1 MNQDA
6 IYKIVGDRIRAR
18 RKTLGMTQSQL
29 AQRLEISR
37 ASLANIETGRQSVL
51 IHNLYSIANAIDLS
65 PESLLPAVKVESAK
79 SDPEIIELPG
89 DLKSDQKKQIE
100 LAIASIFRKKS

>member
-18 RKTLGMTQSQL
+18 RKTLGLTQAQL

-51 IHNLYSIANAIDLS
+51 VHNLYSIARAIDLT
-65 PESLLPAVKVESAK
+65 PESLLPAVSAESTK
-79 SDPEIIELPG
+79 NNVTVVELPG
-89 DLKSDQKKQIE
+89 DLRLDQRRQVE
-100 LAIASIFRKKS
+100 LAIAAMIRSK

>member
-1 MNQDA
+1 MNHDA

-18 RKTLGMTQSQL
+18 RKTLGMTQAQL

-51 IHNLYSIANAIDLS
+51 VHNLYSIAHAIDLA
-65 PESLLPAVKVESAK
+65 PESLLPAVSVDSMKNETPAV
-79 SDPEIIELPG
+79 ELPT
-89 DLKSDQKKQIE
+89 DLRSDQRKQVEI
-100 LAIASIFRKKS
+100 AIAAMTRGK